1 MWKYKKKKGDSASL
15 MKAEKSFERL
25 SHRYYFIVDQ
35 PPEQAFISY
44 MSVTRQSAL
53 SALSALSD
61 ISEKELDW
69 IRGFRRRTQS
79 FKYKVSLS
87 EKISYIKELRI

>member
-1 MWKYKKKKGDSASL
+1 MWKYKKKGSSSESL
-15 MKAEKSFERL
+15 MRAEKTFERL

-35 PPEQAFISY
+35 PPEQAFASY
-44 MSVTRQSAL
+44 MNVTRQSAL

-87 EKISYIKELRI
+87 DKIRYIKELKI